1 MEIIGAT
8 SGETT
13 VKMQQ
18 LNKEIFIQRTAS
30 GEQILA
36 LPERI
41 LQFGNGVLLRGL
53 PDFYVDASNKKG
65 VFNGRIVVVKT
76 TPGNTDDFKNQDFLF
91 THHIK
96 GVQNGQP
103 VNETHLNASISRLLS
118 ATENWGDILACAE
131 NPDINIVFSNTTEQG
146 LVFLEEKIGGGVP
159 DSFPGKLLAYLFH
172 RFQKIGQRDDSKICI
187 IPTELVENNGDKLR
201 SFLKNLAKFNDL
213 PAEFGRWMEEKVL
226 VCNSLVDRIVP
237 GKPERAVWEKYQTD
251 LQYLDNY
258 FIESEP
264 FNLWAIEG
272 PPEVL
277 NNWLTFAQCQE
288 GIKIM
293 PDIAIFKE
301 LKLRL
306 LNAAH
311 SFSAG
316 VALLDELETVSEA
329 MEDADFQKFF
339 ADLMTDIQVSI
350 PKEISET
357 VKANFAADVFD
368 RFRNPN
374 IRHFWSSI
382 IVNYSEKFKIRCVPL
397 LRQYYLKNGRFSP
410 TMVRGTAGYLIIA
423 KKASTPSDIRD
434 HFEQYLFPDATA
446 AELEELTA
454 AVYHLI
460 KSEFESKKVYA

>member
-1 MEIIGAT
+1 
-8 SGETT
+8 
-13 VKMQQ
+13 MQQ
-18 LNKEIFIQRTAS
+18 LNKEIFIQRTAF
-30 GEQILA
+30 GEAIWA

-53 PDFYVDASNKKG
+53 PDFYVDAANKKG

-91 THHIK
+91 AHRIK
-96 GVQNGQP
+96 GVQNGQN
-103 VNETHLNASISRLLS
+103 VDETHLNASISRLLS

-159 DSFPGKLLAYLFH
+159 LSFPGKLLAYLFH

-201 SFLKNLAKFNDL
+201 RFLKDLSKFNDL
-213 PAEFGRWMEEKVL
+213 PAEFEAWFDQKTL

-237 GKPERAVWEKYQTD
+237 GKPGREILEKYQTE
-251 LQYLDNY
+251 LQFSDNY

-272 PPEVL
+272 SPEIL
-277 NNWLTFAQCQE
+277 GNWLTFAQCHE
-288 GIKIM
+288 GIKIT
-293 PDIAIFKE
+293 PDISVFKE

-316 VALLDELETVSEA
+316 VALSDGLETVSEA
-329 MEDADFQKFF
+329 MENADFQRFI
-339 ADLMTDIQVSI
+339 ADLMADIQVSI
-350 PKEISET
+350 PMEIPET
-357 VKANFAADVFD
+357 VKAKFAADVLD

-374 IRHFWSSI
+374 IQHFWSSI

-397 LRQYYLKNGRFSP
+397 LRHFYLKNGSFSP
-410 TMVRGTAGYLIIA
+410 AMLRGLAGYLTVVE
-423 KKASTPSDIRD
+423 KASTASDIQN
-434 HFEQYLFPDATA
+434 HFSNYLFPDAPA
-446 AELEELTA
+446 AEIEALTA
-454 AVYHLI
+454 AVSHFI
-460 KSEFESKKVYA
+460 KPQFEPKKVYA